1 VSSVAAAGETGTA
14 AGVAMTII
22 IMIMMVV
29 NKKEDDK
36 TAERLKR
43 RGDNDLGEGYPYL

>member
-1 VSSVAAAGETGTA
+1 
-14 AGVAMTII
+14 
-22 IMIMMVV
+22 MIMMVV
-29 NKKEDDK
+29 NKKKEDDK